1 MIIVCFFQALTEKL
15 ESLETNLQTESASLT
30 ELKEK
35 CTNLETDLE
44 KAKERETELNNSF
57 DELSEVS

>member
-1 MIIVCFFQALTEKL
+1 LTEKL

-57 DELSEVS
+57 DELSEVR